1 MSLSLPKELN
11 DHARKMFDFLRDS
24 KGFNIVRSVFE
35 ERMFGNIQ
43 VIASCSE
50 FAVDYRLD
58 RGDESVFVVVEGNEY
73 LIEDASRSI
82 DGATLE
88 THSIR
93 DEESWVM
100 SHDDALR
107 ESLHGERLKVSK
119 QLLEQSRIERLRRMF
134 PGAVIGS

>member
-1 MSLSLPKELN
+1 
-11 DHARKMFDFLRDS
+11 MFEFLRDS
-24 KGFNIVRSVFE
+24 KGFNITQSIVE
-35 ERMFGNIQ
+35 ENVFGNIQ

-50 FAVDYRLD
+50 FAIDYRLD

-73 LIEDASRSI
+73 LIEDAARSI
-82 DGATLE
+82 DGSRFV

-100 SHDDALR
+100 SHVDALK
-107 ESLHGERLKVSK
+107 ESLHGDRLKPSK

-134 PGAVIGS
+134 PGAVLES